1 MSSDQAGKNMI
12 VLMDTG
18 SSRDQLEAVMERLVS
33 SGFQA
38 RMMRGAGRF
47 VIGASGD
54 GEAVPSPDLEGMPG
68 VIGVIPATRPYK
80 LVSREAGGG
89 NSVVEAGGVEIGG
102 CRIVIMAGPCAV
114 ETPEQMHAAARAVS
128 LAGAKIL
135 RGGAFKPRTSP
146 YSFQGL
152 EEEGLKL
159 LTGAAREYG
168 LATVTEVVDLPSL
181 DIALKYVDMVQIGA
195 RNMQNFR
202 LLQAVGRA
210 GRPVLLKRGLSA
222 TVEEWLMAAEYI
234 ASEGNAGIVLCERG
248 IRTFETST
256 RNTLDLSAVPLVKG
270 LSHLPVVVDP
280 SHATGM
286 RGLVGPM
293 SLAAVAAGADGLL
306 IEVHP
311 DPRKALCDGPQSL
324 SPEEFQK
331 VAVELRAVAV
341 AVGRA
346 A

>member
-1 MSSDQAGKNMI
+1 MI
-12 VLMDTG
+12 VVMDIG
-18 SSRDQLEAVMERLVS
+18 CSREQIDAVVEKLER

-38 RMMRGAGRF
+38 HTIVGVKRI
-47 VIGASGD
+47 VIGAVGD
-54 GEAVPSPDLEGMPG
+54 RGAIPSLGLEGMPG
-68 VIGVIPATRPYK
+68 VISVMPIMRPYK
-80 LVSREAGGG
+80 LVSKEAAGGG
-89 NSVVEAGGVEIGG
+89 SSLVRVGRVEIGG
-102 CRIVIMAGPCAV
+102 SRVVLMAGPCAV
-114 ETPEQMHAAARAVS
+114 ESKEQMYAAARAVS
-128 LAGAKIL
+128 LAGAGIM

-152 EEEGLKL
+152 EEEGLKIL
-159 LTGAAREYG
+159 AGAAGEYG

-181 DIALKYVDMVQIGA
+181 DLALKYVDMVQIGA

-202 LLQAVGRA
+202 LLQAVGRS

-256 RNTLDLSAVPLVKG
+256 RNTLDLSAVPLVKS

-280 SHATGM
+280 SHATGT
-286 RGLVGPM
+286 RKLVGPM

-311 DPRKALCDGPQSL
+311 DPQKALCDGPQSL
-324 SPEEFQK
+324 SPEEFEK
-331 VAVELRAVAV
+331 VAREIRSVAA